1 MIKLWGRQSYF
12 LIAAEL
18 ILLFL
23 FLLSLFNF
31 LAEGGTI
38 LDISMMILAFIAL
51 SANTVQIIFS
61 ISSVKETRILTDYL
75 RSIKDAGSSKGMPAG
90 VSKNNQAKELA
101 GCVLEIINKCG
112 SPSNLSNDEV
122 EAIAGKCNEL
132 HELYQD
138 ISNVST
144 SSENLA
150 SIMKDTADTSEN
162 IAAAT
167 LDIASSAQNI
177 TDRTSQGVQIAEEI
191 SRRAQEINSRVVES
205 QHKAQQIFSE
215 VKIDLENAIEEAKI
229 VEQISILSES
239 IIKITAQT
247 NLLALNANIEAAK
260 AGEAGRGFA
269 VVANEIRKLAEQ
281 SKQAVSK
288 IQSIISQVESS
299 VSNLSTCSNKILGFM
314 SNDVNDDY
322 ASMLET
328 ARKYSDDAMFIND
341 MVSGFNMTS
350 KELLVTVDN
359 VLASI
364 DNISLASSNGEKR
377 IADIRRSMEQIA
389 ERFGSILEN
398 LKMSLHIFE

>member
-1 MIKLWGRQSYF
+1 MIKLWGRRSYL

-18 ILLFL
+18 ILLIL
-23 FLLSLFNF
+23 FLLSLFSF
-31 LAEGGTI
+31 LTKGSTI
-38 LDISMMILAFIAL
+38 LDIFMMILAFIAL
-51 SANTVQIIFS
+51 SANSLHMFFS
-61 ISSVKETRILTDYL
+61 VSSIKETRIFSEYL
-75 RSIKDAGSSKGMPAG
+75 RSIEDVGSLRDMPASM
-90 VSKNNQAKELA
+90 SKNDQVKELVGSILA
-101 GCVLEIINKCG
+101 VTDRCG
-112 SPSNLSNDEV
+112 SQSNLNKDEV
-122 EAIAGKCNEL
+122 ETIAGKCNEL

-144 SSENLA
+144 SSGNLA
-150 SIMKDTADTSEN
+150 GIMKETADISED

-177 TDRTSQGVQIAEEI
+177 TDRTSQGVQVAEEI
-191 SRRAQEINSRVVES
+191 STRAQEINNRVVES
-205 QHKAQQIFSE
+205 QAKAQQIFSE
-215 VKIDLENAIEEAKI
+215 VKVELEDAIEEAKI
-229 VEQISILSES
+229 VEQISVLSDS

-288 IQSIISQVESS
+288 IQGITSQVESS
-299 VSNLSTCSNKILGFM
+299 VGNLSTCSNRILGFM
-314 SNDVNDDY
+314 SEDVNDDY
-322 ASMLET
+322 TSMLET
-328 ARKYSDDAMFIND
+328 AHRYNDDATFIND

-350 KELLVTVDN
+350 KELLATVDN

-377 IADIRRSMEQIA
+377 IKDIRKSMGSIS
-389 ERFGSILEN
+389 ERFGGILED
-398 LKMSLHIFE
+398 LKMSLHM

>member
-1 MIKLWGRQSYF
+1 MVKLWGKR
-12 LIAAEL
+12 LGVPVAAEL

-23 FLLSLFNF
+23 LLLI
-31 LAEGGTI
+31 LYGTLKEGSTT
-38 LDISMMILAFIAL
+38 LDITMTIMAFIAL
-51 SANTVQIIFS
+51 SANSLQIIS
-61 ISSVKETRILTDYL
+61 TISALKETKILTDQIKSTEDIGSL
-75 RSIKDAGSSKGMPAG
+75 RDSLL
-90 VSKNNQAKELA
+90 VNNRKSYHAKKLA
-101 GCVLEIINKCG
+101 ESVLEIIKKYG
-112 SPSNLSNDEV
+112 SVTNFTKDDVDEIV
-122 EAIAGKCNEL
+122 GKCNEL
-132 HELYQD
+132 QELFQD

-167 LDIASSAQNI
+167 LDIAGSAQNI
-177 TDRTSQGVQIAEEI
+177 TDRTSQGVQVADEI
-191 SRRAQEINSRVVES
+191 SERARDINNRVVES

-215 VKIDLENAIEEAKI
+215 VKLELENAIDEAKI
-229 VEQISILSES
+229 VEQISILSDS

-260 AGEAGRGFA
+260 AGDAGKGFA

-288 IQSIISQVESS
+288 IQSINAQVETS
-299 VSNLSTCSNKILGFM
+299 VRNLSTCSIRILNFM

-322 ASMLET
+322 TSMLET

-341 MVSGFNMTS
+341 MVNGFNLTS
-350 KELLVTVDN
+350 KELLTTVDN

-364 DNISLASSNGEKR
+364 DNISLASSTGEKR
-377 IADIRRSMEQIA
+377 IKDIRKSMESIA
-389 ERFGSILEN
+389 DRFGAILEN
-398 LKMSLHIFE
+398 LKISLRI